1 MNYHTLTEE
10 EALKKLETTE
20 NGLDESEVKKRQEQ
34 YGLNEL
40 PHKKQDSILKILISQ
55 FQNPIELILV
65 ITLIINI
72 VFQEWPDA
80 IALGIIIAVDVIMG
94 TYQEWKARKDAE
106 SLINMIKSMSRVMKD
121 GKER

>member
-72 VFQEWPDA
+72 HE
-80 IALGIIIAVDVIMG
+80 I
-94 TYQEWKARKDAE
+94 
-106 SLINMIKSMSRVMKD
+106 
-121 GKER
+121 